1 MADSASQWIKKE
13 SKRKPGTFY
22 YFNTVTQESTWEKPD
37 IKRSRPSASEVRALH
52 ILVKHTG
59 SNNPVSRRTRQPI
72 TRSKKAA
79 ESILESLLGRL
90 QRSEDDEDR
99 IAMFVQLAT
108 DTSDCASFRR
118 GGDLGLFGRGKMQKP
133 FEDAAFALRMNELS
147 GVVNTGSGSHIL
159 LRIDAD
165 CDPFNVKRAEESE
178 VRALH
183 ILVKHTGSN
192 NPVSRRTRLA
202 ITRSKKEAEEI
213 LRSLLAQLRSTSA
226 AGLKQAFL
234 STV

>member
-1 MADSASQWIKKE
+1 M
-13 SKRKPGTFY
+13 
-22 YFNTVTQESTWEKPD
+22 
-37 IKRSRPSASEVRALH
+37 
-52 ILVKHTG
+52 
-59 SNNPVSRRTRQPI
+59 
-72 TRSKKAA
+72 
-79 ESILESLLGRL
+79 LESLLGRL

-118 GGDLGLFGRGKMQKP
+118 GGDLGLFGRGQMQKP
-133 FEDAAFALRMNELS
+133 FEDAAFALRINELS

-159 LRIDAD
+159 IRIGAD
-165 CDPFNVKRAEESE
+165 CDPYNVKRAGESE

-213 LRSLLAQLRSTSA
+213 LKSLLAQLRSTSA